1 MRNAGVCRFA
11 LGVLQE
17 VGECGASRAFNKHLA
32 RAAHITEDAVKFHL
46 KNIYRKLGVH
56 SRSEA
61 LAVLDANN
69 SPAIR

>member
-1 MRNAGVCRFA
+1 
-11 LGVLQE
+11 VLTKRE
-17 VGECGASRAFNKHLA
+17 AEICGLLRRRASNKHLA

-61 LAVLDANN
+61 LAILDAQ
-69 SPAIR
+69 RQE